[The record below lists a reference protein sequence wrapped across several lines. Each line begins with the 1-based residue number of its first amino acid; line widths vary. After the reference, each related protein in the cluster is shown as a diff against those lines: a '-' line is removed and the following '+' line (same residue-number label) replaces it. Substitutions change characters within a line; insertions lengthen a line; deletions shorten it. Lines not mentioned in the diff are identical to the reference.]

1 MARERRPG
9 FERIEI
15 EIPKADAVRLDEF
28 RARYGNTRRAEIE
41 LALARHMASPP
52 PVPQPPPPPVVPPL
66 PPVKRGRGRPRKVV
80 TE

>member
-9 FERIEI
+9 TVRIEI
-15 EIPKADAVRLDEF
+15 EIPDDTAARLDEF
-28 RARYGNTRRAEIE
+28 RAAYGNTRKAEIE
-41 LALARHMASPP
+41 LALSRHMASPP